1 MKNTQRDPLIY
12 GVLGILIGGLMV
24 WFLITGTVN
33 NNFTG
38 MMQMMGFRNQYG
50 LSKNIATNTA
60 TTNID
65 RHFIEQMIPH
75 HEDAI
80 YMAEI
85 ALAKANHQEI
95 KNLANDI
102 LRTQKAEI
110 DQMKTWYRDWFG
122 TAVPENSTV
131 MGMHGMTFRSGMHMG
146 MMGDETDTNALR
158 NAQNF
163 DDFEREF
170 IKQMIP
176 HHQMAAM
183 MANMLLQSTNRQE
196 MKELAQ
202 NIIDAQTQEINNMRQ
217 WYKDWGY

>member
-12 GVLGILIGGLMV
+12 GRLGLCVGGLMV

-80 YMAEI
+80 YMAEN

-102 LRTQKAEI
+102 QLSQSAEI
-110 DQMKTWYRDWFG
+110 NQMKTWYRDWFG
-122 TAVPENSTV
+122 TEVP
-131 MGMHGMTFRSGMHMG
+131 
-146 MMGDETDTNALR
+146 
-158 NAQNF
+158 
-163 DDFEREF
+163 
-170 IKQMIP
+170 
-176 HHQMAAM
+176 
-183 MANMLLQSTNRQE
+183 
-196 MKELAQ
+196 
-202 NIIDAQTQEINNMRQ
+202 
-217 WYKDWGY
+217 

>member
-12 GVLGILIGGLMV
+12 GVLGILIGGLIV

-50 LSKNIATNTA
+50 LSKNIAA
-60 TTNID
+60 TNIN

-122 TAVPENSTV
+122 TEVPENGTV
-131 MGMHGMTFRSGMHMG
+131 MGQHGMTAISAMHMG

-202 NIIDAQTQEINNMRQ
+202 NIIDAQTQEINDMRQ
-217 WYKDWGY
+217 WYQAWGY